1 MAVPNP
7 FKNPPFS
14 PKGDADADSLHL
26 AVGRALNA
34 WEHAES
40 GFAHLFGTIIRPT
53 RNSYAARRAYGS
65 ITSSFARR
73 QMLEAV
79 GAVFFRNFPNVE
91 AQDNM
96 KLLLMHYIDA
106 GARRNELAHGIVGG
120 DRGEDGEFL
129 GYFVV
134 PSAWTTKKRALDS
147 AMSYR
152 YSCKEIHEKQNGF
165 NEIGGRAIAV
175 ADKIDAVFQS
185 SPEKHRKRW

>member
-1 MAVPNP
+1 
-7 FKNPPFS
+7 
-14 PKGDADADSLHL
+14 
-26 AVGRALNA
+26 
-34 WEHAES
+34 
-40 GFAHLFGTIIRPT
+40 
-53 RNSYAARRAYGS
+53 
-65 ITSSFARR
+65 
-73 QMLEAV
+73 MLEAV

-91 AQDNM
+91 TQDNM
-96 KLLLMHYIDA
+96 KLLLMHYNDA

-185 SPEKHRKRW
+185 SSEKHGKRW

>member
-1 MAVPNP
+1 MTTPNP
-7 FKNPPFS
+7 FKNPPFA

-26 AVGRALNA
+26 VVGRALTA

-40 GFAHLFGTIIRPT
+40 SFAHLFGTIIRPT

-65 ITSSFARR
+65 ITSSLGRR

-96 KLLLMHYIDA
+96 KVLLMHYNDA
-106 GARRNELAHGIVGG
+106 SARRNELAHGIIGSDRDDDGG
-120 DRGEDGEFL
+120 FL

-134 PSAWTTKKRALDS
+134 PSTWTSKKRALDS
-147 AMSYR
+147 AISYR
-152 YSCKEIHEKQNGF
+152 YSCKEIHEKKNSF
-165 NEIGGRAIAV
+165 NELGGRAIAV
-175 ADKIDAVFQS
+175 ADQIDAVFQS
-185 SPEKHRKRW
+185 SPEKHRERW